1 MKIKANYI
9 IQNPEL
15 FSIIWYQSYT
25 ETNVPPIFFSM
36 ASTTSTTTPPTA
48 TSSLPPTATTPLP
61 NLNTHVT
68 LKLDREN
75 YVSWRFLMSNYL
87 EEQ

>member
-1 MKIKANYI
+1 
-9 IQNPEL
+9 
-15 FSIIWYQSYT
+15 
-25 ETNVPPIFFSM
+25 M
-36 ASTTSTTTPPTA
+36 ASTISTTTPPSA